1 MRTCWEADDDKGDDF
16 SVEEIASKPIEIAW
30 WGWLLICAVLG
41 SILWGTYVAGRRAW
55 NQRKFYERR

>member
-1 MRTCWEADDDKGDDF
+1 MCMYWGADDDEGMI

-55 NQRKFYERR
+55 HQRKFHERR

>member
-1 MRTCWEADDDKGDDF
+1 
-16 SVEEIASKPIEIAW
+16 VEEIAFKPIEIAW

-55 NQRKFYERR
+55 NQRKYYERR